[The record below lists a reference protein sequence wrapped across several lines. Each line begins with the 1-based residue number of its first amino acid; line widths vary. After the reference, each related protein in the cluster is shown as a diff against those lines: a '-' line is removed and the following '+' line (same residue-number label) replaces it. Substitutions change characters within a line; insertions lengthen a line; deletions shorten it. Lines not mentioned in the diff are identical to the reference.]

1 MDNPAE
7 ITYIGK
13 TDFRNA
19 MTRFGIKAVDR
30 TKHMYIIGKTGTGK
44 STFLENLLVQDIVNG
59 NGFAFIDPHG
69 GSAEKMLEFIPEHRI
84 KDVIYLNPSD
94 TDFPIAFNPL
104 EDTDPTARPLVVDGL
119 MTVFKKIW
127 PDAFSGRME
136 YILNNTM
143 LALLE
148 YPNPTLL
155 SINRFLTDKDFRKR
169 VVANVSDP
177 TVKNAWDELS
187 RWDDKRWSEAT
198 GALINKVGQFTTNPL
213 IRNIVGQVKS
223 TFDFRRAMDDRKIL
237 IINLSKGRIGEQ
249 NQPLFGAMLI
259 TKIYLAAMSR
269 ADLDTATQ
277 LPKVPPF
284 YFYVDEFQNF
294 ANDSFANILSEARK
308 YKLCLTVANQYVNQM
323 AETIRDAVFGNM
335 GTTVAF
341 RVGPLDSP
349 LLEKVFSPIFTAN
362 DLENL
367 QFGQFYVTLQIDG
380 MGSRPFSAQS
390 LWPIPAEKQPFK
402 NAVIEASRSTYARP
416 RADVE
421 KEIIEW
427 FGYNNKKVETKE
439 LSSEIKAEKKL
450 FDSGAS
456 STSVTPKTLPSDGT
470 VSVIPVPKPVQK
482 SVPDKQLPPQKPS
495 RLPEITKTDTSSKPT
510 TKVIAPK
517 QFPSKTV
524 KQIELLE
531 KIPQESDFSATM
543 ASLLDQFEQ
552 SVVVEENST
561 DNTAKISNKLASNV
575 TIPTSDQVPK
585 ESVKEKE
592 KPTITE
598 STFAKPVVENRITP
612 KPILPNK
619 DKSAKTETKNA
630 LLEALQKAKAL
641 KNQEESKKQPSQ
653 ISSEKLSDV
662 LERARL
668 DSIPSQPEV
677 RSLETQTFPVVSVK
691 TSDDLQTISPMQNIE
706 VESSPHTASVTPDV
720 LHGTY
725 DTFTPP
731 RAVREVPE
739 DILKKILE

>member
-19 MTRFGIKAVDR
+19 LTRFGIKAVDR

-59 NGFAFIDPHG
+59 NGLAFIDPHG

-177 TVKNAWDELS
+177 TVKNAWDELG

-213 IRNIVGQVKS
+213 IRNIVGQVNS
-223 TFDFRRAMDDRKIL
+223 TFDFRKAMDDRKIL

-390 LWPIPAEKQPFK
+390 LWPIPAEKQPFR
-402 NAVIEASRSTYARP
+402 NAVVEASRAMYARP

-421 KEIIEW
+421 REIIEW
-427 FGYNNKKVETKE
+427 FGYNNKKVEPKTEGKE
-439 LSSEIKAEKKL
+439 MTVDQKVEKKL
-450 FDSGAS
+450 FDRGAS
-456 STSVTPKTLPSDGT
+456 VGAG
-470 VSVIPVPKPVQK
+470 VQK
-482 SVPDKQLPPQKPS
+482 PPATNPPQPQKTFSKQSLNQGQQKPTK
-495 RLPEITKTDTSSKPT
+495 LPEITALKNQKNSQNKSFKTESENPRKKIDTTAPT
-510 TKVIAPK
+510 DDG
-517 QFPSKTV
+517 
-524 KQIELLE
+524 
-531 KIPQESDFSATM
+531 DFSPKM
-543 ASLLDQFEQ
+543 EDLLNQFEQ
-552 SVVVEENST
+552 AVIINKKQDVQEIVSNAGQNNSPSIKIESSQSV
-561 DNTAKISNKLASNV
+561 SNAINLKNNQ
-575 TIPTSDQVPK
+575 QVLLPQ
-585 ESVKEKE
+585 
-592 KPTITE
+592 
-598 STFAKPVVENRITP
+598 R
-612 KPILPNK
+612 KPITMHK
-619 DKSAKTETKNA
+619 DKSATSDTKNA
-630 LLEALQKAKAL
+630 LFEALQKAQAL
-641 KNQEESKKQPSQ
+641 KKTETLNIQEKINNNHESLGDILQKVATPTPTPTQ
-653 ISSEKLSDV
+653 V
-662 LERARL
+662 N
-668 DSIPSQPEV
+668 
-677 RSLETQTFPVVSVK
+677 SLGQTSK
-691 TSDDLQTISPMQNIE
+691 II
-706 VESSPHTASVTPDV
+706 
-720 LHGTY
+720 
-725 DTFTPP
+725 
-731 RAVREVPE
+731 REVPE

>member
-1 MDNPAE
+1 MNNPAE

-13 TDFRNA
+13 TDFRNT
-19 MTRFGIKAVDR
+19 MTRFGIRAIDR

-44 STFLENLLVQDIVNG
+44 STFLENLIVQDIVNG
-59 NGFAFIDPHG
+59 NGIAFIDPHG
-69 GSAEKMLEFIPEHRI
+69 GSAEKMLEFIPEYRL

-104 EDTDPTARPLVVDGL
+104 EDVDPAQRPLVVDGL

-136 YILNNTM
+136 YILNNSM

-148 YPNPTLL
+148 YPDPTLL
-155 SINRFLTDKDFRKR
+155 SINRFLTDKDFRKQ
-169 VVANVSDP
+169 VINNVSDP

-223 TFDFRRAMDDRKIL
+223 TFDFRKAMDEQKIL

-269 ADLDTATQ
+269 ADLNNEEKEKAA
-277 LPKVPPF
+277 PF

-308 YKLCLTVANQYVNQM
+308 YKLCLTVANQYVDQM
-323 AETIRDAVFGNM
+323 AETIRNAVFGNM

-390 LWPIPAEKQPFK
+390 LWPIPAEKQFLQDQ
-402 NAVIEASRSTYARP
+402 VIETSRKNYARP
-416 RADVE
+416 REEVE
-421 KEIIEW
+421 REIIEW
-427 FGYNNKKVETKE
+427 FGYNNKKVELKTKDGNE
-439 LSSEIKAEKKL
+439 KNRMNKNTTVDFSKENNSEKTYIQKQNFKKEKNIHQVKQERQK
-450 FDSGAS
+450 DS
-456 STSVTPKTLPSDGT
+456 
-470 VSVIPVPKPVQK
+470 
-482 SVPDKQLPPQKPS
+482 
-495 RLPEITKTDTSSKPT
+495 LPEIQSSQQYNTSKNNSKEYKKDTQQNSQLS
-510 TKVIAPK
+510 APLAN
-517 QFPSKTV
+517 
-524 KQIELLE
+524 LLE
-531 KIPQESDFSATM
+531 QLEDSVVIPPQESKPQQQIIHRQENNHSEKKV
-543 ASLLDQFEQ
+543 S
-552 SVVVEENST
+552 EEKQVT
-561 DNTAKISNKLASNV
+561 PTVLQNKN
-575 TIPTSDQVPK
+575 
-585 ESVKEKE
+585 
-592 KPTITE
+592 
-598 STFAKPVVENRITP
+598 
-612 KPILPNK
+612 
-619 DKSAKTETKNA
+619 KSAKLESKNA
-630 LLEALQKAKAL
+630 LLEALQKAQKL
-641 KNQEESKKQPSQ
+641 KNDEQIQITDSTTQNES
-653 ISSEKLSDV
+653 LSDILSRTQNNDNV
-662 LERARL
+662 QNPQSQQAMQQ
-668 DSIPSQPEV
+668 DYIPV
-677 RSLETQTFPVVSVK
+677 TQN
-691 TSDDLQTISPMQNIE
+691 DNLQEDFIVPKAT
-706 VESSPHTASVTPDV
+706 
-720 LHGTY
+720 
-725 DTFTPP
+725 
-731 RAVREVPE
+731 REVPE

>member
-1 MDNPAE
+1 MDNPAD

-19 MTRFGIKAVDR
+19 MTRFGIKALDR

-44 STFLENLLVQDIVNG
+44 STFLENLLVQDIING
-59 NGFAFIDPHG
+59 NGLAFIDPHG
-69 GSAEKMLEFIPEHRI
+69 GSADKMLEFIPEHRI

-94 TDFPIAFNPL
+94 TDYPIAFNPL

-169 VVANVSDP
+169 VIANVSDP

-213 IRNIVGQVKS
+213 IRNIVGQVHS
-223 TFDFRRAMDDRKIL
+223 TFDFRKAMDERKIL

-335 GTTVAF
+335 GTTAAF

-402 NAVIEASRSTYARP
+402 NVVIEASRTTYARP

-427 FGYNNKKVETKE
+427 FGYNNKKVEPKE
-439 LSSEIKAEKKL
+439 LVKQEESKTEKKL

-456 STSVTPKTLPSDGT
+456 SATVLPKTVQQTKT
-470 VSVIPVPKPVQK
+470 VSVKDQTQK
-482 SVPDKQLPPQKPS
+482 IITHKNK
-495 RLPEITKTDTSSKPT
+495 LPEITST
-510 TKVIAPK
+510 TG
-517 QFPSKTV
+517 TT
-524 KQIELLE
+524 
-531 KIPQESDFSATM
+531 KIPQNKQVKTEISYKKKIYTEKEKITEQDENFSEPLVD
-543 ASLLDQFEQ
+543 LLNQFEQ
-552 SVVVEENST
+552 SVVVT
-561 DNTAKISNKLASNV
+561 NTNI
-575 TIPTSDQVPK
+575 
-585 ESVKEKE
+585 EKE
-592 KPTITE
+592 QSAPVQDFIKKEIPPIIKQT
-598 STFAKPVVENRITP
+598 TFTQNNNQVENNRKTVSQDYVNQKMQTNSLGINKSIT
-612 KPILPNK
+612 NN
-619 DKSAKTETKNA
+619 KSAKVETKNT
-630 LLEALQKAKAL
+630 LLEALQKAQLL
-641 KNQEESKKQPSQ
+641 KQQEQTKNIVSQKTTESLSRIVDRARSESKES
-653 ISSEKLSDV
+653 ISISESNSSNTTMIK
-662 LERARL
+662 
-668 DSIPSQPEV
+668 
-677 RSLETQTFPVVSVK
+677 
-691 TSDDLQTISPMQNIE
+691 SDDNVDSVISNKDGN
-706 VESSPHTASVTPDV
+706 TPSTTD
-720 LHGTY
+720 
-725 DTFTPP
+725 DSFIMPK
-731 RAVREVPE
+731 AVREVPE